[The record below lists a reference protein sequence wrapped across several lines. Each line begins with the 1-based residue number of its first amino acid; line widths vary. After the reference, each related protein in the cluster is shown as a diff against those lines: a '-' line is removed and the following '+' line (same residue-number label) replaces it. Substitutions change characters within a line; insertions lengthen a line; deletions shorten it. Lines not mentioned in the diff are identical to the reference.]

1 MTRDEQVQYWL
12 DIADYDLDTAEA
24 MHQTDAAM
32 DRRTL
37 TRDEALELVRRY
49 KRVISARFDVE
60 PKVMMFG
67 SYSKGYANPDSDI
80 DVAVIV
86 PTYGS
91 SKFELSKKLWRDV
104 REVSFLIEPVLMA
117 EDRQSPLYHDVMRTG
132 VTV

>member
-1 MTRDEQVQYWL
+1 
-12 DIADYDLDTAEA
+12 
-24 MHQTDAAM
+24 M

-49 KRVISARFDVE
+49 KRVISVRFDVE

-86 PTYGS
+86 PTYGG

>member
-1 MTRDEQVQYWL
+1 
-12 DIADYDLDTAEA
+12 
-24 MHQTDAAM
+24 M

-67 SYSKGYANPDSDI
+67 SYSKGYAKGYANPDSDI

-86 PTYGS
+86 PTYGDH
-91 SKFELSKKLWRDV
+91 KFEMSKGLWRDI
-104 REVSFLIEPVLMA
+104 RDVSFLIEPVLMA
-117 EDRQSPLYHDVMRTG
+117 EDRWSPLYDDVMRTG
-132 VTV
+132 VAV